1 MLPRVLAIANYVGAY
16 KRMGS
21 ADASAKVQAD
31 QAEHVMLLLKSEV
44 LAVDDAAALISPMVD
59 GGSILAT
66 FSAEQRQSMAAAVQV
81 ATTIAEESPA
91 KAQGQT
97 SQTHYFFHNYMSEGD
112 WKMMLGNV
120 DSYGKVNTLVTR
132 ALAIG
137 LTHPSE
143 LTVVALIA
151 LITVTSRTP
160 VHPETA
166 HSLLKDQQES

>member
-1 MLPRVLAIANYVGAY
+1 
-16 KRMGS
+16 
-21 ADASAKVQAD
+21 
-31 QAEHVMLLLKSEV
+31 MLLLKSEV
-44 LAVDDAAALISPMVD
+44 LAVDDAAALITAMVD
-59 GGSILAT
+59 GGNILAT

-166 HSLLKDQQES
+166 HSLLKEY